1 MPKDDAQREALLEK
15 SETKSK
21 YEFLGFYDA
30 IWRSVWI
37 SIIFAIFYYLFVY
50 FQPYIAVPWTIL
62 IGAFFSAAFGVLIF
76 L

>member
-62 IGAFFSAAFGVLIF
+62 IGALSSAAFGVLI
-76 L
+76 LL